1 MRRLVA
7 IAMLSALFVTTAAA
21 APAFACGCG
30 SVVGTDENP
39 ATASHERAIIHW
51 DGDRETIE
59 LSLDIDSDGTAV
71 GMIIPTPLPALVSAG
86 DARLFTLL
94 EETIAPQR
102 RVETDWW
109 GLGYLLP
116 DPPVEEVTILD
127 RVQVG
132 PYETLTLAA
141 SDSSGLTTWLA
152 VNGFTISPAMER
164 SLTTYVELGWTFT
177 AVRMTSEQAID
188 GHVDPIRL
196 TFDTPRLV
204 YPMRLARA
212 ETTPQSLRI
221 FVLDKQRVNVSK
233 ATAPTVEIDGSATVV
248 WAGAMTD
255 SRLATLGKYLTVF
268 DIRYDEPSKQVTS
281 DLGFVYSTNDQD
293 VRPETVHYKMIT
305 LLGIPVGT
313 LLVGWTLLGMALVAG
328 HIVGRRRAR

>member
-7 IAMLSALFVTTAAA
+7 IAILSALFVTTAAA

-30 SVVGTDENP
+30 SVVGTDESP
-39 ATASHERAIIHW
+39 ATEGKS
-51 DGDRETIE
+51 
-59 LSLDIDSDGTAV
+59 V
-71 GMIIPTPLPALVSAG
+71 GMILPTPLPAIVSAG

-94 EETIAPQR
+94 EDTIQPLR
-102 RVETDWW
+102 RVQTDWW

-132 PYETLTLAA
+132 PYETVSLSA
-141 SDSSGLTTWLA
+141 SDSSGLNTWLA
-152 VNGFTISPAMER
+152 VNGFTITPAMQK

-177 AVRMTSEQAID
+177 AVRLTSEQVIN

-212 ETTPQSLRI
+212 ETTPQSVRI

-233 ATAPTVEIDGSATVV
+233 ATAPTVEIDGSSTVV
-248 WAGAMTD
+248 WAGEMTD
-255 SRLATLGKYLTVF
+255 ARLATLGKYLTVF
-268 DIRYDEPSKQVTS
+268 DIRYDEPAKQVTS

-293 VRPETVHYKMIT
+293 VRVETVHYKMIT

-313 LLVGWTLLGMALVAG
+313 LLVGWALLGMGLVAA

>member
-1 MRRLVA
+1 MRRLMA
-7 IAMLSALFVTTAAA
+7 IAILSALFVTTAAA
-21 APAFACGCG
+21 APALACGCG
-30 SVVGTDENP
+30 SVVGTEESP

-59 LSLDIDSDGTAV
+59 LSLDIDSDGSTV
-71 GMIIPTPLPALVSAG
+71 GMIIPTPLPAVVNPG

-94 EETIAPQR
+94 EDTIQPLR

-109 GLGYLLP
+109 GLGYLRP
-116 DPPVEEVTILD
+116 EAPVEEVTVLD

-132 PYETLTLAA
+132 PYESLSLAA
-141 SDSSGLTTWLA
+141 SDSAGLTTWLA
-152 VNGFTISPAMER
+152 VNGFTITPETQKA
-164 SLTTYVELGWTFT
+164 LNAYVELGWTFT
-177 AVRMTSEQAID
+177 AVRLTSEQVIN

-196 TFDTPRLV
+196 SFDTPRLV

-212 ETTPQSLRI
+212 ETTPQSLRL

-233 ATAPTVEIDGSATVV
+233 ATSPTVEINGDATIV
-248 WAGAMTD
+248 WAGEMTD
-255 SRLATLGKYLTVF
+255 ARLATLGRYLTVF
-268 DIRYDEPSKQVTS
+268 DIRYDDPGKQVTS

-293 VRPETVHYKMIT
+293 VRAETVDYKMIT

-313 LLVGWTLLGMALVAG
+313 LLVGWTLLGAGLVTA
-328 HIVGRRRAR
+328 HVVGRRRAR